1 MKLKVLIPTK
11 VFLVARVKQVN
22 AEGKNGA
29 FGLLPDHIDFVT
41 ALAPGILSYRTEEGE
56 EVFIAVDEGI
66 LVKCGQEILVSTEQA
81 VKNADLE
88 TLHQKVE
95 EEFRHLNEQK
105 RLTRTA
111 LARLEAGLARGI
123 LEIGEESRETTS

>member
-1 MKLKVLIPTK
+1 MQLKVLIPTK
-11 VFLVARVKQVN
+11 VFLVVKVKQVN

-29 FGLLPDHIDFVT
+29 LGLLPDHIDFVT
-41 ALAPGILSYRTEEGE
+41 ALAAGILSYRTEEGE
-56 EVFIAVDEGI
+56 EVFLAVDEGI

-81 VKNADLE
+81 VKDADLK
-88 TLHQKVE
+88 TLHQRVE
-95 EEFRHLNEQK
+95 QEFRRLNEQE

-123 LEIGEESRETTS
+123 LEIGEETREITS

>member
-1 MKLKVLIPTK
+1 MKLKVLVPTK
-11 VFLVARVKQVN
+11 VFLEETVNQVN

-29 FGLLPDHIDFVT
+29 FGLLPEHIDFVT
-41 ALAPGILSYRTEEGE
+41 ALAPGILSYWTEEGK

-66 LVKCGQEILVSTEQA
+66 LVKCGQEIVVSTEQA
-81 VKNADLE
+81 VKDAGLK

-95 EEFRHLNEQK
+95 QEFRRLNEQE
-105 RLTRTA
+105 RMTRTA

-123 LEIGEESRETTS
+123 LEIGEESRETIL

>member
-1 MKLKVLIPTK
+1 MKLKVLVPTK
-11 VFLVARVKQVN
+11 VFLVATVKQVN

-29 FGLLPDHIDFVT
+29 FGLLEDHIDFVT
-41 ALAPGILSYRTEEGE
+41 ALAPGILSYRSEEGE
-56 EVFIAVDEGI
+56 ETFIAIDEGI
-66 LVKCGQEILVSTEQA
+66 LVKCGQEILVSTERA
-81 VKNADLE
+81 VKDADLE

-95 EEFRHLNEQK
+95 QEFRHLNEQEK
-105 RLTRTA
+105 LTRTA

>member
-1 MKLKVLIPTK
+1 MKLKVLVPTK
-11 VFLVARVKQVN
+11 VFLEETVNQVN

-29 FGLLPDHIDFVT
+29 FGLLPEHIDFVT
-41 ALAPGILSYRTEEGE
+41 ALAPGILSYWTEEGK

-66 LVKCGQEILVSTEQA
+66 LVKCGQEIVVSTEQA
-81 VKNADLE
+81 VKDADLK

-95 EEFRHLNEQK
+95 QEFRRLNEQE
-105 RLTRTA
+105 RMTRTA

-123 LEIGEESRETTS
+123 LEIGEESRETIL